1 MFVWLHISSLLNSTI
16 LVFCWFPHSGMCAYF
31 RLGHDERYVNVCT
44 CVLVGDVV
52 SVVRVGGFTGMLTLF
67 GLGFFGVPGP
77 GGGGGG
83 LQKFPLHKSKSIDAI
98 DMKLGG

>member
-1 MFVWLHISSLLNSTI
+1 MKELCLK
-16 LVFCWFPHSGMCAYF
+16 F
-31 RLGHDERYVNVCT
+31 RLTWVKFNSPSNNQALG
-44 CVLVGDVV
+44 LI
-52 SVVRVGGFTGMLTLF
+52 LF

-83 LQKFPLHKSKSIDAI
+83 LQMPSLHKSESIDAI